1 MNDEATDREY
11 VVPARGWANKEIAG
25 EFYYSDAILALLP
38 RLPSNGDPV
47 EAELQVDLVPE
58 KDNPHDRRAVSVR
71 SDGKVLGYLPREMA
85 ADYALPVQRVV
96 ASGARVR
103 AAASVYAYTNQWK
116 GEPEIQ
122 MRVAL
127 PDPEMMAPVNGGYPA
142 NTTVLPYGRSY
153 QVTKEEDHFDHLFDY
168 VPSNGSGLVILTMHR
183 RESMLKNGTSREII
197 ELRLDGER
205 VGELTAA
212 TSKYYLPLVQHAR
225 DLDRTIGVWS
235 KLTGSG
241 LAAELTIHGAKSNEV
256 TDQWLRSM
264 PILPHLVPE
273 AHSYD
278 VPPAYSGKTSTSG
291 RKTSTPRLVNRTRH
305 EPPSE
310 QPARVPTNP
319 PAPDPSGET
328 LYRLTQLSDEPGQ
341 PLAVVDDVA
350 LLGFKGD
357 EKNTVRYSVKG
368 KPVEVQDSDR
378 KSSPKTMRG
387 GATAAL
393 TILIVLGLILG
404 AIPGIG
410 PVLLI
415 GAIVFGIYL
424 FIHMRRVSRALEA
437 EAEIDAQVRL
447 QVGMSLLE
455 VGRQVRSKDGP

>member
-1 MNDEATDREY
+1 MNDEAIDREY
-11 VVPARGWANKEIAG
+11 VIPARGWANKEIAG

-38 RLPSNGDPV
+38 RLPSIGDPV

-85 ADYALPVQRVV
+85 ADYALPVQRIV

-127 PDPEMMAPVNGGYPA
+127 PEPEMMAPVNRGYPV

-168 VPSNGSGLVILTMHR
+168 VPSNGSGMVILTMHR
-183 RESMLKNGTSREII
+183 KESMLKNGTSREII

-205 VGELTAA
+205 AGELTTA
-212 TSKYYLPLVQHAR
+212 TSKYYLPLVQHAL
-225 DLDRTIGVWS
+225 DMDRTIGVWS

-241 LAAELTIHGAKSNEV
+241 LAAELTIHGTKSNEV

-264 PILPHLVPE
+264 PVLPHLVPE
-273 AHSYD
+273 AHSYG
-278 VPPAYSGKTSTSG
+278 VPPAYSGKASA
-291 RKTSTPRLVNRTRH
+291 PRPVTRTRNG
-305 EPPSE
+305 PASE
-310 QPARVPTNP
+310 QPPRVPASFST
-319 PAPDPSGET
+319 PDASAEAT
-328 LYRLTQLSDEPGQ
+328 HRLTELSEEPGQ
-341 PLAVVDDVA
+341 PLAVVEDVA

-357 EKNTVRYSVKG
+357 VKNTVRYSVKG
-368 KPVEVQDSDR
+368 KRVEVQDSDR
-378 KSSPKTMRG
+378 ESAPKTMRG
-387 GATAAL
+387 GSTAAL
-393 TILIVLGLILG
+393 TILIILGLILG

-410 PVLLI
+410 PVLMV

-437 EAEIDAQVRL
+437 EAAIDAQMKV
-447 QVGMSLLE
+447 QTGMSLLE
-455 VGRQVRSKDGP
+455 VGRQTRSKDGP